1 MDSYGAKGS
10 LGGQRKPDGTLPVV
24 HFVTSNKQ
32 KLREVQALLADGQL
46 DVPFKLEAL
55 DVTLPELQDDPTVV
69 SPDCRW
75 LRMRGPNDSWDSW
88 DSGCCS

>member
-1 MDSYGAKGS
+1 M
-10 LGGQRKPDGTLPVV
+10 V

-46 DVPFKLEAL
+46 DVPFKLESL

-69 SPDCRW
+69 SPSCRS
-75 LRMRGPNDSWDSW
+75 LKIRAPN
-88 DSGCCS
+88 